1 MPSIVYPAY
10 ALLLTLVV
18 DSHAFSLQ
26 GMGQTQPGPKRRR
39 LQLERNLD
47 AEVAGGSLTRE
58 VLERKLL
65 EHVESVD
72 ASMVRLE

>member
-1 MPSIVYPAY
+1 MK
-10 ALLLTLVV
+10 
-18 DSHAFSLQ
+18 
-26 GMGQTQPGPKRRR
+26 QTQPGPKRRR

-47 AEVAGGSLTRE
+47 AEVAAGSLTRE

-72 ASMVRLE
+72 ASMVRLV